1 MGRGGIGE
9 GSLAFVVGV
18 KEAPSE
24 ASRMAALKCSRAGAG
39 GPEAPTIG
47 QRVGLGK
54 KLP

>member
-1 MGRGGIGE
+1 MGRGGFGE

-24 ASRMAALKCSRAGAG
+24 ASRMATLKCSRAG